1 MSITS
6 LFIQNILILMKK
18 RSISVS
24 YGVPFVPLPLH
35 TKNKLNIFG
44 ASISKCS
51 FDFKIELRF
60 RNGAP
65 ISKSRFDFGIELR
78 FQNWTSIS
86 NGAFICKSSFDFE
99 MEHRFR
105 NGASISK
112 SNFDFEMELRFRNK
126 PSISKWSFD
135 FEIELRFQNAASI
148 SKWSF
153 DFNLKVFHV
162 IFCTEKRDV
171 VWVHASILRFY
182 RGQSS
187 SLASWPEKRREKER
201 EMVEWN
207 DK

>member
-60 RNGAP
+60 R
-65 ISKSRFDFGIELR
+65 
-78 FQNWTSIS
+78 NWTSIS